1 MFRSDAP
8 MPRSADPF
16 GLAAMMLCESLLHAL
31 VDAGILPREL
41 ALEAVQNV
49 LEVADDMAD
58 QGEVPARASAAD
70 ILQEIATSFDAKE

>member
-1 MFRSDAP
+1 MAYRRAP
-8 MPRSADPF
+8 TPQSADPF

-41 ALEAVQNV
+41 ALETVQSV
-49 LEVADDMAD
+49 LEVAHDMAD

-70 ILQEIATSFDAKE
+70 VLQEIATSFEAKE